1 MTRNRIEVLAHE
13 LAGGATV
20 ESAMLVAG
28 FAAETARQGR
38 IQYNRRLVSPNNH
51 PSVAARLDELRALA
65 RERSI
70 LTIGDIAEKF
80 EEAFDTARANR
91 NPSAMVA
98 AAMGMAKVLGL
109 IVERRHR
116 GIKPIERMN
125 EQELFALLGEDDT
138 GAH

>member
-1 MTRNRIEVLAHE
+1 MTRNRIEVLAQE
-13 LAGGATV
+13 LAAGSTV
-20 ESAMLVAG
+20 EAAMLEAG
-28 FAAETARQGR
+28 YAAETARQGR

-80 EEAFDTARANR
+80 EEAFDSARANR

-116 GIKPIERMN
+116 AIKPIGQMN
-125 EQELFALLGEDDT
+125 EQELIALLGENN
-138 GAH
+138 AVCH